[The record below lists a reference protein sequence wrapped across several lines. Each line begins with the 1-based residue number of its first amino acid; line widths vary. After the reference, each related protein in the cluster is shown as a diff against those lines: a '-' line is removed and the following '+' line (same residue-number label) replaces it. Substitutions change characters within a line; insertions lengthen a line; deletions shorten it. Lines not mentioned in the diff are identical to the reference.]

1 MLLTVNADS
10 TFVTFVELLVNVILS
25 KREMIKVLWEDIETI
40 GYSLN
45 QIPERTVEATVLCSV
60 VAKMKNGSS
69 MSVKHIH
76 VGKKHHNHFVCTHFG
91 LFH

>member
-40 GYSLN
+40 GYSLTKPDSREN
-45 QIPERTVEATVLCSV
+45 S
-60 VAKMKNGSS
+60 
-69 MSVKHIH
+69 
-76 VGKKHHNHFVCTHFG
+76 
-91 LFH
+91 